1 MDMTK
6 ASVKE
11 ALGLTS
17 DADLARIFDIG
28 RWAVGQWP
36 SDGPIPKGRQLEL
49 LALYPDVFRLDGKC
63 VVPHA
68 VAPAKSEEVAAA
80 AS

>member
-11 ALGLTS
+11 ALSLTS

-36 SDGPIPKGRQLEL
+36 NDRPIPKGRQLEL
-49 LALYPDVFRLDGKC
+49 LALYPDVFSLDGKQ
-63 VVPHA
+63 VVLRA
-68 VAPAKSEEVAAA
+68 GESAEVRTA
-80 AS
+80 